1 MGINTDVNYIEDTP
15 EVNYVDDNE
24 DNTTLIDTSTG
35 ETPESDVSGVSSDE
49 GANVDDGSNESSGQT
64 NLEEE
69 PANVDDNV
77 DYEDFYKQCLQS
89 VGKDADAITPKN
101 LDEVRQLM
109 SQGAQY
115 NSLNKKYEQSRTLSA
130 LLEKNNIN
138 KEQLDL
144 LVEIN
149 NGNTTALA
157 KFLKD
162 KNINPYELD
171 TQDEKLNDYKAPE
184 HEVNMKD
191 LKYSETLKELST
203 TEAGRNCLNTI
214 INEWDE
220 KSFEYLKDEPG
231 LLPHISEQI
240 ANGSYKIICDE
251 LRREQ
256 QLGRYDYSKPFVQ
269 NYFEMGVAICH
280 ELGIPV
286 PEGNSMVP
294 SFAHTPA
301 PQPLGYGHGSPKKT
315 NNVRAKSAGVAR
327 GYNSGNTTLEQ
338 DPWGVSDTEWR
349 KTHNLI

>member
-1 MGINTDVNYIEDTP
+1 MPTDTEVNYVEENP
-15 EVNYVDDNE
+15 EVNYVEDNE
-24 DNTTLIDTSTG
+24 DTSTLIDTSTG
-35 ETPESDVSGVSSDE
+35 EPSEIDASGVTSDNDGE
-49 GANVDDGSNESSGQT
+49 NGDNGSNESSEQVSS
-64 NLEEE
+64 EEE
-69 PANVDDNV
+69 PTNVN
-77 DYEDFYKQCLQS
+77 YEDFYKQCLQT
-89 VGKDADAITPKN
+89 VGKDSDAITPKN

-109 SQGAQY
+109 TQGAQY
-115 NSLNKKYEQSRTLSA
+115 NSLNKKYEEASKLKS
-130 LLEKNNIN
+130 LLDIN
-138 KEQLDL
+138 KIDKGQLDL
-144 LVEIN
+144 LIEIN
-149 NGNTTALA
+149 NGNTNALA

-162 KNINPYELD
+162 KNISPYDINPDDDAVKNYQAPNHDVDTRELR
-171 TQDEKLNDYKAPE
+171 
-184 HEVNMKD
+184 
-191 LKYSETLKELST
+191 YSETLKNLAST
-203 TEAGRNCLNTI
+203 EQGKNCLNTI
-214 INEWDE
+214 INEWDD

-269 NYFEMGVAICH
+269 NYFEMGVAICR

>member
-327 GYNSGNTTLEQ
+327 GYSAGNTTLEQ

>member
-1 MGINTDVNYIEDTP
+1 MPIDTEVNYVEENP
-15 EVNYVDDNE
+15 EVNYVE
-24 DNTTLIDTSTG
+24 DTENASTLIDTSTG
-35 ETPESDVSGVSSDE
+35 ETPSSDVSGVSSDE
-49 GANVDDGSNESSGQT
+49 GANVDDGSNESSEQVSS
-64 NLEEE
+64 EEE
-69 PANVDDNV
+69 PSKV

-115 NSLNKKYEQSRTLSA
+115 NSLNKKYEQSRTVSA
-130 LLEKNNIN
+130 LLEKNNID

-214 INEWDE
+214 INEWDD
-220 KSFEYLKDEPG
+220 KSFEYLKEEPG

>member
-1 MGINTDVNYIEDTP
+1 MPIDTEVNYVEENP
-15 EVNYVDDNE
+15 EVNYVE
-24 DNTTLIDTSTG
+24 DTENTSTLIDTSTG
-35 ETPESDVSGVSSDE
+35 EPSETDVSGEASNNDGE
-49 GANVDDGSNESSGQT
+49 NDDNGSNESSEQVSS
-64 NLEEE
+64 EEE
-69 PANVDDNV
+69 PSKV

-115 NSLNKKYEQSRTLSA
+115 NSLNKKYEQSRTVSA

-171 TQDEKLNDYKAPE
+171 TQDEKLDEYKAPE

-214 INEWDE
+214 INEWDD

-327 GYNSGNTTLEQ
+327 GYNSGSTTLEQ

>member
-1 MGINTDVNYIEDTP
+1 MPIDTEVNYVEENP
-15 EVNYVDDNE
+15 EVNYVE
-24 DNTTLIDTSTG
+24 DTEDTSTLIDTSTG
-35 ETPESDVSGVSSDE
+35 EPSETDASGEASNNDGE
-49 GANVDDGSNESSGQT
+49 NVDTGSNESSEQVSS
-64 NLEEE
+64 EEE
-69 PANVDDNV
+69 PSKV
-77 DYEDFYKQCLQS
+77 DYEDFYKQCLQA
-89 VGKDADAITPKN
+89 VGKDTDAITPKN

-115 NSLNKKYEQSRTLSA
+115 NSLNKKYEEASKLKS
-130 LLEKNNIN
+130 LLDIN
-138 KEQLDL
+138 KIDKSQLDL
-144 LVEIN
+144 LIEIN
-149 NGNTTALA
+149 KGNTNAIA

-162 KNINPYELD
+162 RNISPYDINPDDEAVQNYQAPNHDVD
-171 TQDEKLNDYKAPE
+171 TK
-184 HEVNMKD
+184 EVR
-191 LKYSETLKELST
+191 YSEALKNLVST
-203 TEAGRNCLNTI
+203 EQGKTCLNTI
-214 INEWDE
+214 INEWDD
-220 KSFEYLKDEPG
+220 KSFEYLKEEPG

-251 LRREQ
+251 LHREQ

-269 NYFEMGVAICH
+269 NYFEMGIAICH

-286 PEGNSMVP
+286 PEANSMVP

>member
-1 MGINTDVNYIEDTP
+1 MSLDTEVNYVEENP
-15 EVNYVDDNE
+15 EVNYVE
-24 DNTTLIDTSTG
+24 DTENASTLIDTSTG
-35 ETPESDVSGVSSDE
+35 EPSETDASGEASNNDGE
-49 GANVDDGSNESSGQT
+49 NVDTGSNESSEQVSS
-64 NLEEE
+64 EEE
-69 PANVDDNV
+69 PSKV
-77 DYEDFYKQCLQS
+77 DYEDFYKKCLQA
-89 VGKDADAITPKN
+89 VGKDTDAITPKN

-115 NSLNKKYEQSRTLSA
+115 NSLNKKYEQSRTISA

-171 TQDEKLNDYKAPE
+171 TQDEKLNEYKAPE

-214 INEWDE
+214 INEWDDE
-220 KSFEYLKDEPG
+220 SFEYLKEEPG

-251 LRREQ
+251 LHREQ

-269 NYFEMGVAICH
+269 NYFEMGIAICH
-280 ELGIPV
+280 ELGINV
-286 PEGNSMVP
+286 PEVNSMVP

>member
-1 MGINTDVNYIEDTP
+1 MGINTDVNYIEETP

-35 ETPESDVSGVSSDE
+35 ETPESDVDGVSSDE
-49 GANVDDGSNESSGQT
+49 GANVDNGSNESSEQG
-64 NLEEE
+64 NSEGE

-89 VGKDADAITPKN
+89 VGKDADTITPKN

-115 NSLNKKYEQSRTLSA
+115 NSLNKKYEQSRTISA

-171 TQDEKLNDYKAPE
+171 TQDEKLNEYKAPE

-191 LKYSETLKELST
+191 LRYSETLKELSA
-203 TEAGRNCLNTI
+203 TETGRNCLNTI

-269 NYFEMGVAICH
+269 NYFEMGIAICH

-286 PEGNSMVP
+286 PEANSMVP
-294 SFAHTPA
+294 SFARTPA

-349 KTHNLI
+349 KTHNL

>member
-1 MGINTDVNYIEDTP
+1 MSLDTEVNYVEENP
-15 EVNYVDDNE
+15 EVNYVE
-24 DNTTLIDTSTG
+24 DTENASTLIDTSTG
-35 ETPESDVSGVSSDE
+35 EPSETDASGEASNNDGE
-49 GANVDDGSNESSGQT
+49 NVDTGSNESSEQVSS
-64 NLEEE
+64 EEE
-69 PANVDDNV
+69 PSKV
-77 DYEDFYKQCLQS
+77 DYEDFYKKCLQA
-89 VGKDADAITPKN
+89 VGKDTDAITPKN

-115 NSLNKKYEQSRTLSA
+115 NSLNKKYEQSRTISA

-171 TQDEKLNDYKAPE
+171 TQDEKLNEYKAPE

-214 INEWDE
+214 INEWDD
-220 KSFEYLKDEPG
+220 KSFEYLKEEPG

-251 LRREQ
+251 LHREQ

-269 NYFEMGVAICH
+269 NYFEMGIAICH

-286 PEGNSMVP
+286 PEANSMVP

>member
-1 MGINTDVNYIEDTP
+1 MPTDPDVNYVEENP
-15 EVNYVDDNE
+15 EVNYVEDNE
-24 DNTTLIDTSTG
+24 DTSTLIDTSTG
-35 ETPESDVSGVSSDE
+35 EPSEIDASGVTSDNDGE
-49 GANVDDGSNESSGQT
+49 NGNNGSNESSEQVSS
-64 NLEEE
+64 EEE
-69 PANVDDNV
+69 PTNVN
-77 DYEDFYKQCLQS
+77 YEDFYKQCLQT
-89 VGKDADAITPKN
+89 VGKDSDAITTKN

-109 SQGAQY
+109 AQGAQY
-115 NSLNKKYEQSRTLSA
+115 DSLNKKYEEASKLKS
-130 LLEKNNIN
+130 LLDIN
-138 KEQLDL
+138 KIDRGQLDL
-144 LVEIN
+144 LIEIN
-149 NGNTTALA
+149 NGNTNALA

-162 KNINPYELD
+162 KNISPYDINPDDDAVKNYQAPSHDVDTRELRY
-171 TQDEKLNDYKAPE
+171 T
-184 HEVNMKD
+184 
-191 LKYSETLKELST
+191 ETLKNLAST
-203 TEAGRNCLNTI
+203 EQGKNCLNTI
-214 INEWDE
+214 INEWDD

-240 ANGSYKIICDE
+240 ANSRYKIICDE

>member
-1 MGINTDVNYIEDTP
+1 MSIDTDVNYVEENP
-15 EVNYVDDNE
+15 EVNYVEENE
-24 DNTTLIDTSTG
+24 GDSTLIDTASG
-35 ETPESDVSGVSSDE
+35 EPSESDASGEVSDTDVNE
-49 GANVDDGSNESSGQT
+49 GNGSNESSEQLSSEG
-64 NLEEE
+64 E
-69 PANVDDNV
+69 PANDNV

-101 LDEVRQLM
+101 LEEVRQLM

-115 NSLNKKYEQSRTLSA
+115 NSLNKKYEQSRTVSA

-171 TQDEKLNDYKAPE
+171 TQDEKLNDYKAPD

-231 LLPHISEQI
+231 LLPYISEQI

-269 NYFEMGVAICH
+269 NYFEMGIAICQ
-280 ELGIPV
+280 ELGIHV
-286 PEGNSMVP
+286 PEASPMAP
-294 SFAHTPA
+294 SFARTPA
-301 PQPLGYGHGSPKKT
+301 PQPLGYGHGSPKRT
-315 NNVRAKSAGVAR
+315 NNGRAKSAGVAR
-327 GYNSGNTTLEQ
+327 GYNSGNPTLEQ
-338 DPWGVSDTEWR
+338 DPWSVSDTEWR
-349 KTHNLI
+349 KTHNL

>member
-1 MGINTDVNYIEDTP
+1 MSINTDVNYVEDTP
-15 EVNYVDDNE
+15 EVNYVEEDE

-35 ETPESDVSGVSSDE
+35 ESSESDVSGVSSDE
-49 GANVDDGSNESSGQT
+49 GASVDDGSNESSDQIGS
-64 NLEEE
+64 EGE

-115 NSLNKKYEQSRTLSA
+115 NSLNRKYEEVSKLKS
-130 LLEKNNIN
+130 LLDVN
-138 KEQLDL
+138 KIDKSQLDL
-144 LVEIN
+144 LIEIN
-149 NGNTTALA
+149 NGNTNALA

-162 KNINPYELD
+162 KNISPYDINPD
-171 TQDEKLNDYKAPE
+171 DEEVENYKAPSHDVDARE
-184 HEVNMKD
+184 
-191 LKYSETLKELST
+191 LKY
-203 TEAGRNCLNTI
+203 TEALKNLASTEQGKNCLNTI
-214 INEWDE
+214 ISEWDD

-269 NYFEMGVAICH
+269 NYFEMGIAICH

-286 PEGNSMVP
+286 PEANSMVP
-294 SFAHTPA
+294 SFARTPA

-349 KTHNLI
+349 KTHNL

>member
-1 MGINTDVNYIEDTP
+1 MPIDTEVNYVEENP
-15 EVNYVDDNE
+15 EVNYVE
-24 DNTTLIDTSTG
+24 DAENTSTLIDTSTG
-35 ETPESDVSGVSSDE
+35 EPSETDANGEASNNDGE
-49 GANVDDGSNESSGQT
+49 NVDIGSNESSEQVSS
-64 NLEEE
+64 EEE
-69 PANVDDNV
+69 PSKV
-77 DYEDFYKQCLQS
+77 DYEDFYKQCLQT
-89 VGKDADAITPKN
+89 VGKDTDAITPKN

-109 SQGAQY
+109 AQGAQY
-115 NSLNKKYEQSRTLSA
+115 NSLNKKYEEASKLKS
-130 LLEKNNIN
+130 LLDIN
-138 KEQLDL
+138 KIDKSQLDL
-144 LVEIN
+144 LIEIN
-149 NGNTTALA
+149 NGNTNALA

-162 KNINPYELD
+162 KNISPYDINPDDEAVQNYQAPRHDVD
-171 TQDEKLNDYKAPE
+171 TK
-184 HEVNMKD
+184 EVR
-191 LKYSETLKELST
+191 YSEALKNLAST
-203 TEAGRNCLNTI
+203 EQGKTCLNTI
-214 INEWDE
+214 INEWDD